1 MQYAVNNGYVV
12 LTHDLDFGA
21 ILAATSAV
29 RPNVV
34 QIRSEDTSTKGI
46 GRQLVAALR
55 QLQDELVQGA
65 LVTFKPSRT
74 RARILPFP
82 RA

>member
-65 LVTFKPSRT
+65 LVTFEPSRT